1 MELIKKNIHMEQRL
15 NLAATQ
21 ISLEE
26 DQNISD
32 QKPDAFRIVCK
43 KTDVKIEETKVQ
55 DDSVLLKGMLIYRIL
70 YLTDED
76 ERRLCNMEG
85 EIPFEEKIY
94 TTQTGINDE
103 MRVVT
108 HVEDM
113 MVRLINSRK
122 MNIRCIIA
130 TEIQCD
136 TLYDEEVIVDVE
148 QPDRCEVL
156 KKNLDITT
164 VVLDTKDIYR
174 IKEEIS
180 VPEGYSN
187 IYSMIW
193 KNVRVDGMSFTPM
206 DGRIGIQ
213 GEWTAFFMYEGEEE
227 ETVPRYF
234 EVTRP
239 IGGMLD
245 VPECQENMTLYVDW
259 EMEQPQIEIRTDY
272 DGEERLI
279 GMDAELKLYIKLYR
293 NEELLVVAD
302 AYGLQEK
309 LEPITKESA
318 CRQIIKKETGKI
330 KINDIWENK
339 EYPDESIQILHVDG
353 CIVDEKTVVGENEI
367 KMMGV
372 VHMEALCKTEED
384 GVPYRCITMD
394 MPYIQEIAVSGMQKD
409 GPYSAS
415 VEIEQLH
422 AGAQG
427 GRIDMRAMLCYR
439 LIAYRKASQP
449 LLAGLEKALENGQDK
464 TLPTMSV
471 YFAKENELIWDI
483 GKKYQVSLNDIREA
497 NQIKSDVLCGGEK
510 ILIAKEMK

>member
-94 TTQTGINDE
+94 TSQTGINDE

-180 VPEGYSN
+180 VPEGYPN

-279 GMDAELKLYIKLYR
+279 GMDA
-293 NEELLVVAD
+293 
-302 AYGLQEK
+302 
-309 LEPITKESA
+309 
-318 CRQIIKKETGKI
+318 
-330 KINDIWENK
+330 
-339 EYPDESIQILHVDG
+339 
-353 CIVDEKTVVGENEI
+353 
-367 KMMGV
+367 
-372 VHMEALCKTEED
+372 
-384 GVPYRCITMD
+384 
-394 MPYIQEIAVSGMQKD
+394 
-409 GPYSAS
+409 
-415 VEIEQLH
+415 
-422 AGAQG
+422 
-427 GRIDMRAMLCYR
+427 
-439 LIAYRKASQP
+439 
-449 LLAGLEKALENGQDK
+449 
-464 TLPTMSV
+464 
-471 YFAKENELIWDI
+471 
-483 GKKYQVSLNDIREA
+483 
-497 NQIKSDVLCGGEK
+497 
-510 ILIAKEMK
+510 